1 MTEVICAC
9 IAAASSVLCAVLA
22 HQNSQ
27 RNKAAAESEKRSE
40 LQAKQRAEESRLSLA
55 LMNANCSLT
64 VGVALALKNNHCNGE
79 VEQGLIDVKKA
90 QDDYIRFMENIAIDH
105 LVKQT

>member
-1 MTEVICAC
+1 MTEIICAC
-9 IAAASSVLCAVLA
+9 IAASASILCAVLA

-27 RNKAAAESEKRSE
+27 RNKAAADAEKRTE
-40 LQAKQRAEESRLSLA
+40 LRSKQRAEESRLSLA

-79 VEQGLIDVKKA
+79 VEQGLADVKKA
-90 QDDYIRFMENIAIDH
+90 QEEYIAFMENIAINH
-105 LVKQT
+105 LVK